1 MLYILQ
7 LNVLTAFVLCFHRY
21 FCSEHAWISERR
33 ALLEHFCCG
42 FTILMLWFQFQ
53 SIESVTVFCTLV
65 LHMLLNSKSD
75 SRTHKLLCFPSC
87 MVQQEQHRVPGGER
101 KVPTSIRDLN
111 EAVSQCN
118 RPPCPMGKS
127 YQGLEVYSRLATN
140 WIPLSL
146 QPWPFHT
153 WWCHWPRALHTLSW
167 TLSKCPTS
175 TQRRLIFIRATRLQ
189 THICSTPSAA
199 ATGKSCQSCPTVRP
213 PRRQPTS
220 LPGPWDS
227 PGKNTG
233 VGCHFLLQ
241 CMKVKSESEVTQ
253 SCLTLSDPRDCSLP
267 GSSIHG
273 IFQARVLEW
282 GAIVFSTVPPQ
293 EYLNS
298 SSIYYKGEM
307 YFDDHYLWY
316 SKLSMIEDIQLVVG
330 SKAWLNGSDFD
341 VTPSSA
347 RKTDQT

>member
-1 MLYILQ
+1 
-7 LNVLTAFVLCFHRY
+7 
-21 FCSEHAWISERR
+21 
-33 ALLEHFCCG
+33 
-42 FTILMLWFQFQ
+42 MLWFQFQ

-75 SRTHKLLCFPSC
+75 SGTHKLLCFPSC
-87 MVQQEQHRVPGGER
+87 MVQQEQHRIPGER
-101 KVPTSIRDLN
+101 KVPISIRDLN

-146 QPWPFHT
+146 QPWLSHT
-153 WWCHWPRALHTLSW
+153 WWCHWPRALHTLFW
-167 TLSKCPTS
+167 TLSKSSLHPTS

-189 THICSTPSAA
+189 AHICSTPSAA
-199 ATGKSCQSCPTVRP
+199 ATAKSCQSCPTVRP
-213 PRRQPTS
+213 PRRQPTR
-220 LPGPWDS
+220 LRRPWDS
-227 PGKNTG
+227 LGKNTG

-253 SCLTLSDPRDCSLP
+253 SCLTLRDPMDCSPP

-316 SKLSMIEDIQLVVG
+316 PKLSMIEDIQLVVG
-330 SKAWLNGSDFD
+330 SEAWLNGSDFD
-341 VTPSSA
+341 VIIPSSA